1 MQKLNAVKWIK
12 GLGAEA
18 RGKAFPL
25 FIKISIP
32 IWTIKMFTFTGLAN
46 GVVCILEVG
55 RLVAPITR
63 RSIMKS
69 VKVMLFVMLAVLV
82 STSFAARKVKSKL
95 GDIDVTAQKGGGAVV
110 CTAHFND
117 ELTILKDSDTE
128 VLVKGSCGQGW
139 VAKSKLEYVAQG
151 PGDKTVTFDE
161 FNIQAWIDNQSVFD
175 VHIDNVEDFEGVT
188 IDRDFREYLTYT
200 IDREQTEMHNG
211 EN

>member
-1 MQKLNAVKWIK
+1 MFLEFLVYDSYSNLDYKNIYIRWFGEWG
-12 GLGAEA
+12 GLY
-18 RGKAFPL
+18 L
-25 FIKISIP
+25 
-32 IWTIKMFTFTGLAN
+32 
-46 GVVCILEVG
+46 
-55 RLVAPITR
+55 
-63 RSIMKS
+63 
-69 VKVMLFVMLAVLV
+69 
-82 STSFAARKVKSKL
+82 
-95 GDIDVTAQKGGGAVV
+95 GGGAVV

-128 VLVKGSCGQGW
+128 VLVKESCGQGW

-151 PGDKTVTFDE
+151 PRDNTITIENFD
-161 FNIQAWIDNQSVFD
+161 IQAWIDNQSVFD

>member
-1 MQKLNAVKWIK
+1 
-12 GLGAEA
+12 
-18 RGKAFPL
+18 
-25 FIKISIP
+25 
-32 IWTIKMFTFTGLAN
+32 MFTIAGFAN
-46 GVVCILEVG
+46 KRVCILEVG
-55 RLVAPITR
+55 RMFVPITR

-69 VKVMLFVMLAVLV
+69 VKLMLFIMLAVLV

-117 ELTILKDSDTE
+117 ELTILKDSGTE

-151 PGDKTVTFDE
+151 PGDNSITIDNFD
-161 FNIQAWIDNQSVFD
+161 IQAWIDNQSVFD
-175 VHIDNVEDFEGVT
+175 VHIDNVDDFDGVT

>member
-1 MQKLNAVKWIK
+1 
-12 GLGAEA
+12 
-18 RGKAFPL
+18 
-25 FIKISIP
+25 
-32 IWTIKMFTFTGLAN
+32 MFTIAGFAN
-46 GVVCILEVG
+46 KRVCILEVG
-55 RLVAPITR
+55 RMFVPITR

-69 VKVMLFVMLAVLV
+69 VKLMLFIMLAVLV

-117 ELTILKDSDTE
+117 ELTILKDSGTE
-128 VLVKGSCGQGW
+128 VLVKGNCGQGW

-151 PGDKTVTFDE
+151 PGDNSITIDNFD
-161 FNIQAWIDNQSVFD
+161 IQAWIDNQSVFD
-175 VHIDNVEDFEGVT
+175 VHIDNVDDFDGVT

>member
-1 MQKLNAVKWIK
+1 
-12 GLGAEA
+12 
-18 RGKAFPL
+18 
-25 FIKISIP
+25 
-32 IWTIKMFTFTGLAN
+32 
-46 GVVCILEVG
+46 
-55 RLVAPITR
+55 
-63 RSIMKS
+63 
-69 VKVMLFVMLAVLV
+69 MLAVLV

-95 GDIDVTAQKGGGAVV
+95 GDIDVTAQKGGGAIV

-151 PGDKTVTFDE
+151 PCDNTITIENFD
-161 FNIQAWIDNQSVFD
+161 IQAWIDNQSVFD

-188 IDRDFREYLTYT
+188 IDRDFREYLTCT

>member
-1 MQKLNAVKWIK
+1 
-12 GLGAEA
+12 
-18 RGKAFPL
+18 
-25 FIKISIP
+25 
-32 IWTIKMFTFTGLAN
+32 MFTFAGLAN

-139 VAKSKLEYVAQG
+139 VAKSKLEYVVQG
-151 PGDKTVTFDE
+151 PRDNTITIENFD
-161 FNIQAWIDNQSVFD
+161 IQAWIDNQSVFD

>member
-1 MQKLNAVKWIK
+1 MYL
-12 GLGAEA
+12 
-18 RGKAFPL
+18 
-25 FIKISIP
+25 
-32 IWTIKMFTFTGLAN
+32 
-46 GVVCILEVG
+46 
-55 RLVAPITR
+55 
-63 RSIMKS
+63 
-69 VKVMLFVMLAVLV
+69 
-82 STSFAARKVKSKL
+82 
-95 GDIDVTAQKGGGAVV
+95 GGGAVV

-151 PGDKTVTFDE
+151 PRDNTITIENFD
-161 FNIQAWIDNQSVFD
+161 IQAWLDNQSVFD

-200 IDREQTEMHNG
+200 IGREQTEMHNG

>member
-1 MQKLNAVKWIK
+1 
-12 GLGAEA
+12 
-18 RGKAFPL
+18 
-25 FIKISIP
+25 
-32 IWTIKMFTFTGLAN
+32 
-46 GVVCILEVG
+46 
-55 RLVAPITR
+55 
-63 RSIMKS
+63 MKS

-110 CTAHFND
+110 CTARFED
-117 ELTILKDSDTE
+117 ELTILKDADTE

-139 VAKSKLEYVAQG
+139 VAKSKIEYVAQG
-151 PGDKTVTFDE
+151 PGDKTITIDE
-161 FNIQAWIDNQSVFD
+161 YNIQNWIDNLSVFD
-175 VHIDNVEDFEGVT
+175 VHVDDIEDFEGVT

>member
-1 MQKLNAVKWIK
+1 
-12 GLGAEA
+12 
-18 RGKAFPL
+18 
-25 FIKISIP
+25 
-32 IWTIKMFTFTGLAN
+32 
-46 GVVCILEVG
+46 
-55 RLVAPITR
+55 
-63 RSIMKS
+63 
-69 VKVMLFVMLAVLV
+69 MLAVLV

-95 GDIDVTAQKGGGAVV
+95 GDIDVTAQKGGGAIV

-151 PGDKTVTFDE
+151 PRDNTITIENFD
-161 FNIQAWIDNQSVFD
+161 IQAWIDNQSVFD

>member
-1 MQKLNAVKWIK
+1 
-12 GLGAEA
+12 
-18 RGKAFPL
+18 
-25 FIKISIP
+25 
-32 IWTIKMFTFTGLAN
+32 MFTFAGLAN
-46 GVVCILEVG
+46 ERVCILEVG

-95 GDIDVTAQKGGGAVV
+95 GDIDVTSQKGGGAVV
-110 CTAHFND
+110 CTAHFED
-117 ELTILKDSDTE
+117 ELTILKDADTE

-139 VAKSKLEYVAQG
+139 VAKSKIEYVAQG
-151 PGDKTVTFDE
+151 PGDKTITIDE
-161 FNIQAWIDNQSVFD
+161 YNIQNWIDNLSVFD
-175 VHIDNVEDFEGVT
+175 VHVDDIEDFEGVT